1 MGTEVLLCCCS
12 VAKSCPI
19 LCDLIAVYV
28 QYTRSSTPGFSVL
41 YYLLEF
47 AKIHVHIHCDAI
59 LTISSSAALLLL
71 PSIFSQHQG
80 LF

>member
-19 LCDLIAVYV
+19 LCDLIDY
-28 QYTRSSTPGFSVL
+28 STPGFSVL

-47 AKIHVHIHCDAI
+47 AKIHVHVHCDAI
-59 LTISSSAALLLL
+59 LTISSYAALLLF

>member
-19 LCDLIAVYV
+19 LYDLIDC
-28 QYTRSSTPGFSVL
+28 STPGFSVL

-47 AKIHVHIHCDAI
+47 AKIHVHVHCDAI
-59 LTISSSAALLLL
+59 LTIYSSAALLLL